1 MAINSLQRVH
11 FDFECESHISDKQE
25 VILFYQ
31 GLSEFFFSTAKK
43 SKMFHQFNIFVDA
56 AQLLF

>member
-31 GLSEFFFSTAKK
+31 ELSEFF
-43 SKMFHQFNIFVDA
+43 NR
-56 AQLLF
+56 